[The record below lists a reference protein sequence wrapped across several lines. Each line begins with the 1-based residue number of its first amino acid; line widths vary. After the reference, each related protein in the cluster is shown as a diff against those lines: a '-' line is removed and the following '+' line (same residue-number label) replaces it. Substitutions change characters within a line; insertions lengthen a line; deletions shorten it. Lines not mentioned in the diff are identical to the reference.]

1 MFSLASGLDCGRLVS
16 ESCLIQLGEHTGKC
30 MQLNVKSCIFF
41 PLLFRKYFITSIKLK
56 NIQNQLKCI

>member
-30 MQLNVKSCIFF
+30 MQLNVKSCIYSF
-41 PLLFRKYFITSIKLK
+41 PCYFVNILLHRSS
-56 NIQNQLKCI
+56 